1 MFARIATPSLFLL
14 KGNKNSIRKK
24 ALKMN
29 PKDAQT
35 ADAQENN
42 KETAIAA
49 TAANGKIVKQ

>member
-1 MFARIATPSLFLL
+1 
-14 KGNKNSIRKK
+14 
-24 ALKMN
+24 MN